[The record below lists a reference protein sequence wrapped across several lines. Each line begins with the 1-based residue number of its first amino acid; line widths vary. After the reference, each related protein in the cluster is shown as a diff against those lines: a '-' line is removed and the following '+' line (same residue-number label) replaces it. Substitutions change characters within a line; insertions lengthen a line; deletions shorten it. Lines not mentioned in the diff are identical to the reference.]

1 MSPVTQ
7 MLRQDVS
14 QYSQQM
20 SILAKEVYIVSIFL
34 LGGLVIGHANL
45 LLLLVM
51 VMTVTRVIIRAG

>member
-20 SILAKEVYIVSIFL
+20 YILAKEVNIVSIFL
-34 LGGLVIGHANL
+34 VGGLVIGHANH

>member
-1 MSPVTQ
+1 
-7 MLRQDVS
+7 MLRQYVS

-20 SILAKEVYIVSIFL
+20 YILAKEVNIVSIFL
-34 LGGLVIGHANL
+34 VGGLVIGHANH